1 MGSPRSAQAAA
12 SYAAIVAG
20 AQPATTPPARVP
32 ASQIAWTSRAR
43 VSSSV
48 ARESC
53 SRAED
58 VFISERLDP
67 QVRVLGDQRRHLP
80 QSDRSG
86 TVRGPADG
94 AHVLPG
100 EALDPLHGEGDA
112 AFAPDQLE
120 VVVAIDRKSTRLN
133 SSQLAI

>member
-20 AQPATTPPARVP
+20 AQPATPPPARVP
-32 ASQIAWTSRAR
+32 TSQIAWTSRAR

-67 QVRVLGDQRRHLP
+67 QVRVLGDQRRHMP
-80 QSDRSG
+80 KSDRSG
-86 TVRGPADG
+86 KVRGPDG
-94 AHVLPG
+94 GSIVLPG
-100 EALDPLHGEGDA
+100 AALGQQYGNVD
-112 AFAPDQLE
+112 
-120 VVVAIDRKSTRLN
+120 
-133 SSQLAI
+133 